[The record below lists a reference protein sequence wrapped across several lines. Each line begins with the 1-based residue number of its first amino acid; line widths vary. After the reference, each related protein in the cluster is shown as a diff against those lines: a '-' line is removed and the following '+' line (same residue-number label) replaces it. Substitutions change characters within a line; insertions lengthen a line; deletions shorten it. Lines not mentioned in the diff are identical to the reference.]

1 MIAAAAALAGCT
13 ASAPPP
19 SPASSAPTVD
29 RDPFPSSYRPPAARP
44 VALVGATV
52 LTATGEE
59 IANGT
64 LLMEGGKIA
73 AVGAAL
79 PVPPGYRTIDRSEER
94 RVGKECVSTCR
105 SRWWPVH

>member
-1 MIAAAAALAGCT
+1 MRARALMIAAAAALAGCT

-59 IANGT
+59 IANGP

-79 PVPPGYRTIDRSEER
+79 PVPPGYRTDRKSVVE
-94 RVGKECVSTCR
+94 GKSVS
-105 SRWWPVH
+105 